1 MRRGMLGFTLIDV
14 LVSTVILAVLG
25 VLAHRGVADTR
36 IAVERTREHMTRVRE
51 VQRAVT
57 LMAADFRQVAPRPVR
72 EAIGD
77 GFRPALFRDPNGTSL
92 VELSRAGW
100 PNTAGTPRGT
110 VQRVVYTL
118 ENGILIRRHWTVTDP
133 VLATEPVRRE
143 LLKDVDRVEIRY
155 LTSGRQWQAE
165 WPELGSAGG
174 AELRARPLAVEIVV
188 ELADYGRIRRLV
200 EVPG

>member
-1 MRRGMLGFTLIDV
+1 MRRRSRGFTLVEV
-14 LVSTVILAVLG
+14 LVSSVILAVLG

-51 VQRAVT
+51 VQRAIT
-57 LMAADFRQVAPRPVR
+57 LMVSDFRQVAPRPVR
-72 EAIGD
+72 ETIGD
-77 GFRPALFRDPNGTSL
+77 GYRPALFRDPNGTSL
-92 VELSRAGW
+92 VEISRAGW

-118 ENGILIRRHWTVTDP
+118 ESGVLIRRHWTVTDP

-143 LLKDVDRVEIRY
+143 LLEEVRSVEIRY
-155 LTSGRQWQAE
+155 LNSGRQWLAE

-174 AELRARPLAVEIVV
+174 TELRARPLAVEIVV
-188 ELADYGRIRRLV
+188 ELEDYGQIRRLV

>member
-1 MRRGMLGFTLIDV
+1 MRRRSRGFTLVEV
-14 LVSTVILAVLG
+14 LVSSVILAVLG

-51 VQRAVT
+51 VQRAIT
-57 LMAADFRQVAPRPVR
+57 LMVSDFRQVAPRPVR
-72 EAIGD
+72 ETIGD
-77 GFRPALFRDPNGTSL
+77 GYRPALFRDPNGTSL
-92 VELSRAGW
+92 VEISRAGW

-118 ENGILIRRHWTVTDP
+118 ENGVLIRRHWTVTDP
-133 VLATEPVRRE
+133 VLATEPIRRE
-143 LLKDVDRVEIRY
+143 LLKEVRSVEIRY
-155 LTSGRQWQAE
+155 LNSGRQWLAE

-174 AELRARPLAVEIVV
+174 TELRARPLAVEIVV
-188 ELADYGRIRRLV
+188 ELEDYGQIRRLV